1 MVVCVPDFIANAGA
15 VICSSAEYR
24 GGGETLVLSQVLGII
39 KEKVRRNTKRVLE
52 ESAAQ
57 MILPREA
64 ARRLALARL
73 EAGMSLKR
81 WSIY

>member
-1 MVVCVPDFIANAGA
+1 MDIQRA
-15 VICSSAEYR
+15 
-24 GGGETLVLSQVLGII
+24 ETLVISQVLKLIE
-39 KEKVRRNTKRVLE
+39 EKVRRNTKRVLE

-57 MILPREA
+57 KILPREA

-73 EAGMSLKR
+73 EAAMSCKR